1 LGHPYFARAQ
11 VEKAVHSALK
21 QARCPV
27 HGGAPEDIRLAWESD
42 EVSVVTKPCCHAMDQ
57 VVMDLMCREVARFT
71 LS

>member
-1 LGHPYFARAQ
+1 MGRPFFARKQ

-27 HGGAPEDIRLAWESD
+27 HGGAPERVRLAWDSNEM
-42 EVSVVTKPCCHAMDQ
+42 SVVTDPCCNAMDQ